1 MQGAL
6 WNLLSSVLY
15 GIYAIA
21 LNVVATDDDF
31 DYGLF
36 LGFIGLINITILVP
50 FMMILHFLGFQ
61 NF

>member
-1 MQGAL
+1 MKGAL

-21 LNVVATDDDF
+21 LNVVASGDGF

-36 LGFIGLINITILVP
+36 LGFIGLINIIILVP
-50 FMMILHFLGFQ
+50 FMIILHYWGF
-61 NF
+61 